1 MQTPDEE
8 LEYAELECPNCGAE
22 IELDRAVIEE
32 DRNVLVCP
40 NCKEEIK
47 IEWLDDCE
55 GDCCGCG
62 CSCGEEEAAEEDGE
76 E

>member
-1 MQTPDEE
+1 M
-8 LEYAELECPNCGAE
+8 
-22 IELDRAVIEE
+22 IEE